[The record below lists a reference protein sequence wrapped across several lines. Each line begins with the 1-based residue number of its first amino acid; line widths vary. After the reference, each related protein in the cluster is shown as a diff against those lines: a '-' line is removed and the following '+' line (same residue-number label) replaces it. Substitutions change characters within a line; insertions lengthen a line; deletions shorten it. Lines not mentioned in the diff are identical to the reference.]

1 MATKTYRISK
11 PCNNFSFV
19 LQDKGGNRQRY
30 VFTGGSV
37 LNNVPARLVLETQYS
52 QDLLEKSAPFKDGY
66 VKLERVDNGG
76 ETAVSGLPADTPKT
90 TVPEVDSPEKL
101 LEWVATEL
109 EKPYQQPKA
118 ALAYAEKQGYVFP
131 NLTIE

>member
-1 MATKTYRISK
+1 MAIKTYRITK

-19 LQDKGGNRQRY
+19 LQGKSGNKQR
-30 VFTGGSV
+30 FIFGGGSV
-37 LNNVPARLVLETQYS
+37 LNNVPARLVLKTEYS
-52 QDLLEKSAPFKDGY
+52 QHLLEDSEPFKNGDI
-66 VKLERVDNGG
+66 KLERTDNGG
-76 ETAVSGLPADTPKT
+76 EATTQERKKQTP
-90 TVPEVDSPEKL
+90 VPEVDSPEKL

-118 ALAYAEKQGYVFP
+118 ALAYADRQGYTFP

>member
-1 MATKTYRISK
+1 MATKTYRITK

-19 LQDKGGNRQRY
+19 LQGKDGNRQRY
-30 VFTGGSV
+30 VFEGGSV
-37 LNNVPARLVLETQYS
+37 LNNVPARLVLKTQYS
-52 QDLLEKSAPFKDGY
+52 QELLENSAPFKDGY

-76 ETAVSGLPADTPKT
+76 ETPTQEPKKDP
-90 TVPEVDSPEKL
+90 VRVEEVDSPEKL

-118 ALAYAEKQGYVFP
+118 ALGYAEKQGYTFP